1 MMQTIIGAIISAA
14 AAITVCIINANSQNK
29 KILSELDKHNAVQ
42 TEQITQLKEQVHK
55 HNNIIERTYK
65 LEKDVA
71 VLNNR
76 ESVSEHRI
84 EDLENK

>member
-1 MMQTIIGAIISAA
+1 MQTIIGAIISAA

-42 TEQITQLKEQVHK
+42 TEQIAQLKEQVHK

>member
-1 MMQTIIGAIISAA
+1 MQTIIGAIISAA

-84 EDLENK
+84 EELENK

>member
-1 MMQTIIGAIISAA
+1 M
-14 AAITVCIINANSQNK
+14 CIINANSQNK

-65 LEKDVA
+65 IEQKLA
-71 VLNNR
+71 VLDNR
-76 ESVSEHRI
+76 EKVSEHRL

>member
-1 MMQTIIGAIISAA
+1 MQTIIGAIISAA

-55 HNNIIERTYK
+55 HM
-65 LEKDVA
+65 A

>member
-1 MMQTIIGAIISAA
+1 MQTIIGAIISAA

-76 ESVSEHRI
+76 ESVSEHRL

>member
-1 MMQTIIGAIISAA
+1 METIIGAIISAA
-14 AAITVCIINANSQNK
+14 AAITVCIINANSQNE

-42 TEQITQLKEQVHK
+42 TEQITQLKEQVRK

>member
-1 MMQTIIGAIISAA
+1 METIIGAIISAV
-14 AAITVCIINANSQNK
+14 AAIAVCIINTNSQNE

-42 TEQITQLKEQVHK
+42 TEQITQLKEQVRK

>member
-1 MMQTIIGAIISAA
+1 MQTIIGAIISAA
-14 AAITVCIINANSQNK
+14 AAITVCIINAKSQNK

-42 TEQITQLKEQVHK
+42 TEQITQLREQVHR
-55 HNNIIERTYK
+55 HNNLIERTYK
-65 LEKDVA
+65 LERDVA
-71 VLNNR
+71 LLNNR

>member
-1 MMQTIIGAIISAA
+1 MQTIIGAIISAA

>member
-1 MMQTIIGAIISAA
+1 METIIGAIISAV
-14 AAITVCIINANSQNK
+14 AAIAVCIINTNSQNK

-65 LEKDVA
+65 LERDVA

-76 ESVSEHRI
+76 ESVSEHRL

>member
-1 MMQTIIGAIISAA
+1 MQTIIGAIISAA

-42 TEQITQLKEQVHK
+42 AERIAQLKEQVHK

>member
-1 MMQTIIGAIISAA
+1 MQTIIGAIISAA

-42 TEQITQLKEQVHK
+42 TEQITQLKEQVRK

>member
-1 MMQTIIGAIISAA
+1 MQTIIGAIISAA

-84 EDLENK
+84 EDLENKK

>member
-1 MMQTIIGAIISAA
+1 METIIGAIISAV
-14 AAITVCIINANSQNK
+14 AAIAVCIINTNSQNK

-65 LEKDVA
+65 LERDVA

>member
-1 MMQTIIGAIISAA
+1 MQTIIGAIISAV
-14 AAITVCIINANSQNK
+14 AAIAVCIINTNSQNK

-76 ESVSEHRI
+76 ESVSEHRL

>member
-1 MMQTIIGAIISAA
+1 METIIGAIISAV
-14 AAITVCIINANSQNK
+14 AAIAVCIINTNSQNR
-29 KILSELDKHNAVQ
+29 KILLEMDKHNAVQ

-76 ESVSEHRI
+76 ESVSEHRL

>member
-1 MMQTIIGAIISAA
+1 METIIGAIISAA
-14 AAITVCIINANSQNK
+14 AAIAVCIINANSQNK

>member
-1 MMQTIIGAIISAA
+1 M
-14 AAITVCIINANSQNK
+14 
-29 KILSELDKHNAVQ
+29 DKHNAVQ

>member
-1 MMQTIIGAIISAA
+1 MQTIIGAIISAA

-42 TEQITQLKEQVHK
+42 TEQITQLREQVHR
-55 HNNIIERTYK
+55 HNNLIERTYK
-65 LEKDVA
+65 LERDVA
-71 VLNNR
+71 LLNNR

>member
-1 MMQTIIGAIISAA
+1 M
-14 AAITVCIINANSQNK
+14 CIINANSQNK

-42 TEQITQLKEQVHK
+42 TEQITQLKEHVHK

>member
-1 MMQTIIGAIISAA
+1 M
-14 AAITVCIINANSQNK
+14 CIINANSQNK

-42 TEQITQLKEQVHK
+42 TEQKTQLKEQVHK

-76 ESVSEHRI
+76 ESVSEHRL

>member
-1 MMQTIIGAIISAA
+1 MQTIIGAIISAA

-65 LEKDVA
+65 LERDVA

>member
-1 MMQTIIGAIISAA
+1 MQTIIGAIISAA

-42 TEQITQLKEQVHK
+42 SEQITQLKEQVHK

-76 ESVSEHRI
+76 ESVSEHRL